1 MMERGA
7 DEEEVIETLKTG
19 REISA
24 KRGRGARSKIFMYN
38 KEWLGN
44 WYPEKKVEVIYVE
57 EKDEL
62 VVITVKVYF
71 GSWEEP
77 G

>member
-1 MMERGA
+1 
-7 DEEEVIETLKTG
+7 
-19 REISA
+19 
-24 KRGRGARSKIFMYN
+24 MYN

-44 WYPEKKVEVIYVE
+44 WYPEKKVEVIYVK